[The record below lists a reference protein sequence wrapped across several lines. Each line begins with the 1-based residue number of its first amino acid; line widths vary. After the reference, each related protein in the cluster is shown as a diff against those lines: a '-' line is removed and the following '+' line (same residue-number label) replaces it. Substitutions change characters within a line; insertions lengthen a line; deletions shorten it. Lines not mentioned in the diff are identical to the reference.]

1 MTWSAR
7 SVLRVQCDIVSIIM
21 KFMKFMVRMIRIFV
35 CSGILTAECPI
46 GGGLPQRRSGQS
58 SYFLLQLEMD
68 GMLVICNDDN
78 IFMGIKIA
86 LKVLR

>member
-58 SYFLLQLEMD
+58 SYLFSFAVGNGWHACDLQ
-68 GMLVICNDDN
+68 
-78 IFMGIKIA
+78 
-86 LKVLR
+86 R